1 MKKLSTFIVALFLIF
16 GMTQCKKQETPDT
29 PNAKYNWVHI
39 NMKVNGGERYDIEP
53 TTGTVG
59 FTDGDKIYVSN
70 GGKYRGVLTYSNGA
84 FTGDLAYTAENPMS
98 TTDHLHFYFLGGLT
112 FDAPTPLSTTSFNV
126 SIANQSSKLPV
137 LSYGKSKNL
146 YTDGT
151 AVYSSTLENKC
162 GLVKFVP
169 ATETA
174 ETVTVGG
181 MKTTATVDFATPGI
195 TPAAATG
202 DVTLYAES
210 DAAKWAILLVQD
222 EVSNP
227 DVTIAGYSS
236 TITSVP
242 AVTENM
248 YYTSGVSIAM
258 ALPYIDADFTVASG
272 STVKFSKG
280 NLQYNK
286 TTGMFSFMEHQYSTV
301 ETKDQD
307 VGEDYANQNIVSLF
321 GWGTSGWNG
330 SGATYYQPYNTDN
343 SDDLKYGPTG
353 SYSLTDTY
361 ANADW
366 GVYNK
371 QSNQNKIKDGGDY
384 AWRVLTQS
392 EWNYVLTT
400 RSTTSGHRYAKA
412 TVCDK
417 PGVILLPDN
426 WNDDTYTLS
435 GYNTPG
441 SGFPNTID
449 DSGWAT
455 LESAGCVFLPVAFVQ
470 RNGTT
475 VLTMTQRGGYW
486 SSTCNGGD
494 RAYAV
499 YISQYNVNPLNSDYR
514 HLGYAVRLV
523 F

>member
-1 MKKLSTFIVALFLIF
+1 
-16 GMTQCKKQETPDT
+16 
-29 PNAKYNWVHI
+29 
-39 NMKVNGGERYDIEP
+39 
-53 TTGTVG
+53 
-59 FTDGDKIYVSN
+59 
-70 GGKYRGVLTYSNGA
+70 
-84 FTGDLAYTAENPMS
+84 
-98 TTDHLHFYFLGGLT
+98 
-112 FDAPTPLSTTSFNV
+112 
-126 SIANQSSKLPV
+126 
-137 LSYGKSKNL
+137 
-146 YTDGT
+146 
-151 AVYSSTLENKC
+151 
-162 GLVKFVP
+162 
-169 ATETA
+169 
-174 ETVTVGG
+174 
-181 MKTTATVDFATPGI
+181 
-195 TPAAATG
+195 
-202 DVTLYAES
+202 
-210 DAAKWAILLVQD
+210 
-222 EVSNP
+222 
-227 DVTIAGYSS
+227 
-236 TITSVP
+236 
-242 AVTENM
+242 
-248 YYTSGVSIAM
+248 
-258 ALPYIDADFTVASG
+258 
-272 STVKFSKG
+272 
-280 NLQYNK
+280 
-286 TTGMFSFMEHQYSTV
+286 MFSFMEHQYSTV